1 MLTRI
6 KTINLQITVRPNKTA
21 ILQHFKYSVCFIVKP
36 DNAVFY
42 RLVNALPNV
51 TITADEYLEAFP
63 RFRQASARF
72 IDSFYFGPTYN
83 IPNNIS

>member
-6 KTINLQITVRPNKTA
+6 KNYYLQITVRPDKTA
-21 ILQHFKYSVCFIVKP
+21 ILQHFKFGVCFIIKP
-36 DNAVFY
+36 DNAAFY
-42 RLVNALPNV
+42 RLVNALLNV
-51 TITADEYLEAFP
+51 TITADEYLETFP

-72 IDSFYFGPTYN
+72 IDSFYLDPTYN